1 MTPSE
6 QPRAAAVRQAAII
19 LILVMASQAIF
30 LIPNFREHLQE
41 YLRITVAQ
49 FGLILSA
56 ISVAGVFV
64 VLPSGIL
71 INRQGP
77 DRVFRW
83 CLAGVALSFLGLA
96 VSGRSAVMVG
106 VAVIVYSAFRRPM
119 GVAVGLCLVRLF
131 PHARRR
137 ALSVATVSSSGADFV
152 FPILAEGLLSVKSR
166 VRGIG
171 FGHIF
176 HLSYAVFSLLFAVV
190 ALLFRPHTGE
200 PGEDEGRMRWHW
212 REFLFPRRSM
222 ALLLLAVTHGSFDG
236 ALFLW
241 YPRFLSSEAFSG
253 AMPIPP
259 GVFMSAFSAAY
270 LISRL
275 LLAGLPEH
283 LWRRRLMILPGLTGG
298 VVLVASLLSR
308 NYLVAGFG
316 YVVAGACWSA
326 EFPVFMGRLSEET
339 GGRFS
344 AAMALQQVLVS
355 LFGALI
361 MTGIGYGFDLVG
373 EPAAWKVMLIPAAVF
388 PAIAAGAGWWIV
400 RYDRRKPQET

>member
-1 MTPSE
+1 MTPTA
-6 QPRAAAVRQAAII
+6 QPRAAAVRQATVI
-19 LILVMASQAIF
+19 LLLVMASQAIF

-41 YLRITVAQ
+41 YLRITVSQ

-64 VLPSGIL
+64 ILPSGIL

-83 CLAGVALSFLGLA
+83 CLAGVAFSFLGLA
-96 VSGRSAVMVG
+96 ISGRSAVLVG
-106 VAVIVYSAFRRPM
+106 AAVIVYSSFRRPM

-152 FPILAEGLLSVKSR
+152 FPILAEGLLTVKSR

-176 HLSYAVFSLLFAVV
+176 HLTYAVFSLLFAVV
-190 ALLFRPHTGE
+190 VLLFRPHTGE
-200 PGEDEGRMRWHW
+200 AGEGEARMRWHW

-222 ALLLLAVTHGSFDG
+222 TLLLLAVMHGSFDG

-241 YPRFLSSEAFSG
+241 FPRFLSSEAFSG

-270 LISRL
+270 LVSRL
-275 LLAGLPEH
+275 ILAGLPEH
-283 LWRRRLMILPGLTGG
+283 LFRRRLMVVPGLMGG
-298 VVLVASLLSR
+298 AVLIASLLSR
-308 NYLVAGFG
+308 DYLIAGFG
-316 YVVAGACWSA
+316 YVIAGACWSA
-326 EFPVFMGRLSEET
+326 EFPVFLGRVSEET

-373 EPAAWKVMLIPAAVF
+373 EPSAWKVMLIPAAVF
-388 PAIAAGAGWWIV
+388 PLIGTGAIWWIAT
-400 RYDRRKPQET
+400 YDR